1 MKNTDKAERKV
12 EQALKVLDEMQRA
25 EPKPFFYTRLQA
37 RMQKQTEREVLPRW
51 VMKPALIWSGL
62 VIIIVLNVGIAISYS
77 SKTGYSRNEQN
88 ASSFAEEY
96 GLTID
101 GVDSN

>member
-1 MKNTDKAERKV
+1 MKNTDRVERKID
-12 EQALKVLDEMQRA
+12 QTLKVLDDMQKA

-37 RMQKQTEREVLPRW
+37 RLQKQTEVGALPRW
-51 VMKPALIWSGL
+51 VIKPALLWSGL
-62 VIIIVLNVGIAISYS
+62 VIIIVLNIGIAVNYS
-77 SKTGYSRNEQN
+77 KNTDYNRNEQN

-101 GVDSN
+101 GIDSN